1 MYVLKVYSIY
11 YTLRYNTTVKKN
23 LTLDKMNGSKNA
35 LIFLL
40 RAPTNHSFSFN
51 LEFLYEV
58 KHKVCLSK
66 TVCGTF
72 NF

>member
-51 LEFLYEV
+51 LGFLDEV

>member
-11 YTLRYNTTVKKN
+11 YTLRYNTTVKKD